1 MEMTNFTTP
10 MQAVQTISM
19 FSYLT
24 TLSDF
29 LVGKNL
35 LNINNQYQPI
45 PVVNSLY
52 HYFLYNTGRKQKNV
66 IEERKIR
73 LARKLIRGTDL
84 YGAKENEIP
93 DPIFV
98 DSLFRHIITTLV
110 FEKYKNIYGFL
121 VEIVRNSKDLEIKT
135 INENIF
141 TTLTEEIFLNE
152 NGEYSKLEIISIF
165 KIQQDFI
172 YPLFPKITTNINL
185 LSIDY
190 IYAQAG
196 AMFHLSQN
204 PSPLIVPTVYNHKDL
219 INPSAKFNEFVT
231 IAHAIEQLVIAGK
244 LEIKVMA
251 IFTLPSLFF
260 YISTQKEVLKN
271 VSTEKI
277 MMNSTLGAEAY
288 NMLFTYLNNKFEEL
302 KNAKKNDYRYQFY
315 LARAN
320 FKNRTTLAREIIRSR
335 CLLIK
340 KEDLEDEVTNYK
352 NNPDAYQCNT
362 GIWTKKIQILADLNL
377 LYQEEVNK
385 ITNKYFI
392 YQKKSII
399 DAFGE
404 DFIKS
409 MNNQKVKIYR
419 GLIDDYLEGY
429 TVRQIQYV
437 KKSDDFFKFYFPETN
452 TTVFYALI
460 RDDKKFTA
468 IQQANDKISFTC
480 NPSTNTSNT
489 NDTVSVNSTP
499 NKIVIPQCSVIQCT
513 ANDFRQKLGMPTTM
527 IFPDYLMTSV
537 EKEVQENFDDFIIKI
552 AKERAGN
559 FNKSLRNEGYD
570 ETKQEWWE
578 DFGLSLIPFYT
589 CVDGFQTNNDN
600 ELSSCLLDVVSMIPF
615 IGDLELILEKFTT
628 VTTRSLLSIAG
639 TTFASFTLRESM
651 RTTLEKIGEVIANEA
666 VNFSELFTKETFK
679 GFGISLFRYVDPGF
693 ELIYDIGRGGVR
705 VMRNLITELRKY
717 SLSFDS
723 LRTMLRKCEEK
734 ILNTFTKINNK
745 FSEMDVYVNSL
756 SKKNSGYGYKYIEYT
771 DERVLQ
777 IRQIEEEGNREMV
790 VQLIS
795 GERNLCMAL
804 DMKKGKIRKKVLHV
818 KNEHMEN
825 ENSEFVINSFHDS
838 EQCGKRIRR
847 TPTEYLC
854 MRNTLKDK
862 REKIEKAALD
872 YVREYGVL
880 SEDVVLKELRKYV
893 FPGTG
898 EKQLQFVKDWREMIQ
913 NGHTGLP
920 AWSKEYKIQDHNY
933 FQHIIYSDSMDKKQT
948 TYNEAYERL
957 KSIYFQEYPATGTS
971 VLLHTFEAQKAYE
984 SVTFEDFAAIHNYMG
999 SGYSR
1004 MDENTIEARS
1014 MRAALYRLAI
1024 RQAEDPIKEFAKIL
1038 YRGETRPQEVV
1049 DKLFQSGKELELNRF
1064 TSATTMRHIA
1074 YRFQY
1079 SSMENVKILYEM
1091 KFSEPYLRAKLEPM
1105 DRYNHERE
1113 TVLLPGSKFL
1123 IDEVKIDKNNWKEML
1138 VVKMTFLHDK
1148 FPKHKCY
1155 KKYMNE
1161 LEKLKEKDA
1170 TLLETHFR

>member
-1 MEMTNFTTP
+1 MEMSNLTP
-10 MQAVQTISM
+10 IQAVQTISM

-24 TLSDF
+24 ILSDF

-45 PVVNSLY
+45 PVVNGLY
-52 HYFLYNTGRKQKNV
+52 NYFLDNTGRKQKNF
-66 IEERKIR
+66 IEERKLR
-73 LARKLIRGTDL
+73 LARKLIKGTDL

-98 DSLFRHIITTLV
+98 DSLYRHIITTLV
-110 FEKYKNIYGFL
+110 FEKYTNIYGFL

-135 INENIF
+135 IQNKILS
-141 TTLTEEIFLNE
+141 TLTEETFLNE
-152 NGEYSKLEIISIF
+152 NGEYSKLEMISIF
-165 KIQQDFI
+165 KILQDFI

-196 AMFHLSQN
+196 LMFHLSQN
-204 PSPLIVPTVYNHKDL
+204 PSPLIVPRVYNHKDL
-219 INPSAKFNEFVT
+219 INPSVKFNEYVT

-244 LEIKVMA
+244 LENKVMA

-288 NMLFTYLNNKFEEL
+288 SMLFTYLNNKFTEL
-302 KNAKKNDYRYQFY
+302 ENAKKNDYRYQFY

-320 FKNRTTLAREIIRSR
+320 FKNRTTIAREIIRSR
-335 CLLIK
+335 CLLIT
-340 KEDLEDEVTNYK
+340 KEDLEDEVTKYK
-352 NNPDAYQCNT
+352 NNPDDYQCNT
-362 GIWTKKIQILADLNL
+362 GIWMKRIESLVDLNH

-385 ITNKYFI
+385 ITNKYFE

-419 GLIDDYLEGY
+419 GLIDDYLNGY
-429 TVRQIQYV
+429 TVEQKQFV

-452 TTVFYALI
+452 ITVFYAII

-468 IQQANDKISFTC
+468 IQQATDKISFTK
-480 NPSTNTSNT
+480 STTNTSNPNT
-489 NDTVSVNSTP
+489 TDSVNSTQ
-499 NKIVIPQCSVIQCT
+499 NKIIISKGSIIQCT
-513 ANDFRQKLGMPTTM
+513 ADDFRKKLEMSTTM
-527 IFPDYLMTSV
+527 IFPDYLMKKV
-537 EKEVQENFDDFIIKI
+537 EKEVEENFDDFINKI
-552 AKERAGN
+552 VEERAEN

-589 CVDGFQTNNDN
+589 CVHGFKTNNNND
-600 ELSSCLLDVVSMIPF
+600 LSSCLLDAMSMIPF

-628 VTTRSLLSIAG
+628 ATTRSLLSIAG

-651 RTTLEKIGEVIANEA
+651 RTTLEKISEITAVEA
-666 VNFSELFTKETFK
+666 VKFTELFTKETFK
-679 GFGISLFRYVDPGF
+679 DLGISILRVIDPGF
-693 ELIYDIGRGGVR
+693 ELIYQIGRGGLR
-705 VMRNLITELRKY
+705 SLGNLITELGKY
-717 SLSFDS
+717 SNFES
-723 LRTMLRKCEEK
+723 LRTMIQKCEEK
-734 ILNTFTKINNK
+734 FLNTFIKLGDK

-756 SKKNSGYGYKYIEYT
+756 SKKNSGYGYRFIDSF
-771 DERVLQ
+771 DERDLQ
-777 IRQIEEEGNREMV
+777 IRQIEEEENREMV
-790 VQLIS
+790 VQLID
-795 GERNLCMAL
+795 GNLCMAL
-804 DMKKGKIRKKVLHV
+804 DVKKGKIMKKVLHV
-818 KNEHMEN
+818 KNEHIEN
-825 ENSEFVINSFHDS
+825 ENSEFGIKSFHDS
-838 EQCGKRIRR
+838 ENCGKRIRR
-847 TPTEYLC
+847 TPTEHLC
-854 MRNTLKDK
+854 LRNTLKDK
-862 REKIEKAALD
+862 REEIEKAALD

-880 SEDVVLKELRKYV
+880 NKDDVLTELRKYV
-893 FPGTG
+893 FPGEG

-913 NGHTGLP
+913 NGQKGLP
-920 AWSKEYKIQDHNY
+920 EWSNEYKIQDHNY
-933 FQHIIYSDSMDKKQT
+933 FQHIIYSEIMDKKKT
-948 TYNEAYERL
+948 SYNEAYERL
-957 KSIYFQEYPATGTS
+957 KSIYSEKYPATGAS
-971 VLLHTFEAQKAYE
+971 ILLHTFEAQKAYE

-1004 MDENTIEARS
+1004 MEKDTIETRS

-1024 RQAEDPIKEFAKIL
+1024 RQSEDPAKEFEKIL

-1049 DKLFQSGKELELNRF
+1049 DKLFREGNEIEFNRF
-1064 TSATTMRHIA
+1064 TSATTEKKIA
-1074 YRFQY
+1074 YRFQF
-1079 SSMENVKILYEM
+1079 SSMDNVKILYEM
-1091 KFSEPYLRAKLEPM
+1091 KFSQPYIRAKLESM
-1105 DRYNHERE
+1105 DRFNHEKE
-1113 TVLLPGSKFL
+1113 TVLLPGSKFH
-1123 IDEVKIDKNNWKEML
+1123 IDQVKSEKSYYKEII

-1148 FPKHKCY
+1148 FPKHECL

-1161 LEKLKEKDA
+1161 LQKLKEKDA
-1170 TLLETHFR
+1170 ILLESPQ